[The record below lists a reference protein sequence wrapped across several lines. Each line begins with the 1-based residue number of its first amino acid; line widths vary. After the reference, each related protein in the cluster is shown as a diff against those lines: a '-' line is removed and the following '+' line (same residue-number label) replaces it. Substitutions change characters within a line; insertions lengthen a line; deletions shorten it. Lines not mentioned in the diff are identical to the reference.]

1 MIDIFPGN
9 RYDISE
15 EHPLHLRFRPAGSRL
30 PHLMLMK
37 RFNKI
42 YLEISNICN
51 LHCAFCPGT
60 RRKKQAMTESEFSLL
75 LPKLRP
81 YADYLYF
88 HLMGEPL
95 CHPKLGQFLQ
105 LAGDAG
111 FKVILTT
118 NGTLLAKQQALLLS
132 SPALHKV
139 NVSLHAFEANDL
151 SVSFEAYLRD
161 CFAFGKA
168 AAGKTIVVY
177 RLWNQ
182 GGADRKNTAILTALE
197 AVFPKPWTESR
208 RGIRIGERVYLEY
221 GDKFDWPD
229 LAAPEGSGRV
239 FCYGLRDQIGVLCD
253 GTVVPCCLDHEGD
266 LALGNLFQE
275 ELDTILAKPRARAI
289 YDGFSDRTA
298 CEELCRKCGYARRF
312 G

>member
-1 MIDIFPGN
+1 
-9 RYDISE
+9 
-15 EHPLHLRFRPAGSRL
+15 
-30 PHLMLMK
+30 MK

-42 YLEISNICN
+42 YLEISNLCN
-51 LHCAFCPGT
+51 LRCAFCPGT
-60 RRKKQAMTESEFSLL
+60 KRPKKALTEEEFSIL

-81 YADYLYF
+81 YADFLYF

-95 CHPKLGQFLQ
+95 RHPKLGRFLE
-105 LAGDAG
+105 LAGEAG

-118 NGTLLAKQQALLLS
+118 NGTLLKQRQDTLLS

-139 NVSLHAFEANDL
+139 NISLHAFEANDL
-151 SVSFEAYLRD
+151 AVPFEAYLHD
-161 CFAFGKA
+161 CFAFGRA
-168 AAGKTIVVY
+168 AEGNMIVVY

-182 GGADRKNTAILTALE
+182 GGADEKNAQILQALE
-197 AVFPKPWTESR
+197 AVFPRPWKEDR
-208 RGIRIGERVYLEY
+208 KGIRIGEKIFLEH

-229 LAAPEGSGRV
+229 LAAPEGSHRV

-266 LALGNLFQE
+266 LALGNLFRE
-275 ELDTILAKPRARAI
+275 DMETILNSPRAKAI
-289 YDGFSDRTA
+289 YDGFTDRTA
-298 CEELCRKCGYARRF
+298 AEELCRKCGYARRF

>member
-1 MIDIFPGN
+1 
-9 RYDISE
+9 
-15 EHPLHLRFRPAGSRL
+15 
-30 PHLMLMK
+30 MK

-42 YLEISNICN
+42 YLEISNLCN
-51 LHCAFCPGT
+51 LSCAFCPGT
-60 RRKKQAMTESEFSLL
+60 KRPKHAMSVEEFSSLM
-75 LPKLRP
+75 PKLRP

-95 CHPKLGQFLQ
+95 LHPHLGKFLE

-118 NGTLLAKQQALLLS
+118 NGTLLPKQQDLLLS

-139 NVSLHAFEANDL
+139 NISLHAFEANDL
-151 SVSFEAYLRD
+151 SGPFEEYLRG
-161 CFAFGKA
+161 CFNFGIA
-168 AAGKTIVVY
+168 AEGKILMVF
-177 RLWNQ
+177 RLWNH
-182 GGADRKNTAILTALE
+182 GGAEERNKEILSTMEKFFPQPWVPERKGTRLGN
-197 AVFPKPWTESR
+197 
-208 RGIRIGERVYLEY
+208 RVYLEY

-229 LAAPEGSGRV
+229 LSAVDGGDRV

-266 LALGNLFQE
+266 ISLGNLHETDLQ
-275 ELDTILAKPRARAI
+275 TILDAPRAQSI
-289 YDGFSDRTA
+289 CSGFQNHTA
-298 CEELCRKCGYARRF
+298 TEELCRKCGYARRF